1 MDVNP
6 LLQMVS
12 AISSE
17 ILNLSL
23 DQQNEVM
30 LSVYNT
36 ITDRRVQEIMEI
48 ESQSM
53 MLKDRKDLIIQFNE
67 SLKKG
72 FEPIRVGESKP
83 SRF

>member
-6 LLQMVS
+6 LLQMVN

-17 ILNLSL
+17 ILNMPL
-23 DQQNEVM
+23 DQQNEVI
-30 LSVYNT
+30 LCVYNAVT
-36 ITDRRVQEIMEI
+36 ERRVQEIMEI
-48 ESQSM
+48 ESQSI

-72 FEPIRVGESKP
+72 FESIRAGESK
-83 SRF
+83 STRF